1 MGSQLAFVTV
11 DCYYRGEV
19 LSTSKLTAFIGV
31 RDPDRAKGF
40 YRDRLGLTLVSD
52 ELPFALVFDAD
63 GTMLRVTIV
72 HQVVAA
78 PYTVLGWQV
87 ADIAE
92 TVESLQR
99 RGVHFERFPG
109 LNDQHELG
117 IWTAPGGTKI
127 AWFKDPDGNLLSI
140 AQH

>member
-1 MGSQLAFVTV
+1 MI
-11 DCYYRGEV
+11 EPI

-31 RDPDRAKGF
+31 SDPDRAKQF
-40 YRDRLGLTLVSD
+40 YRDTLGLTLVSE
-52 ELPFALVFDAD
+52 ELPFALVFDAG
-63 GTMLRVTIV
+63 GTMLRVTLV
-72 HQVVAA
+72 QAVVPA

-87 ADIAE
+87 TDVAE
-92 TVESLQR
+92 TVKTLQD

-117 IWTAPGGTKI
+117 IWTAPSGVQI
-127 AWFKDPDGNLLSI
+127 AWFKDPDGNLLSV

>member
-1 MGSQLAFVTV
+1 M
-11 DCYYRGEV
+11 
-19 LSTSKLTAFIGV
+19 LSASKLTAFVGV
-31 RDPDRAKGF
+31 RDPDRAKQF
-40 YRDRLGLTLVSD
+40 YRDTLGLTLVSE
-52 ELPFALVFDAD
+52 ELPFALVFDAC
-63 GTMLRVTIV
+63 GTTLRVT
-72 HQVVAA
+72 VVQNVAAA

-92 TVESLQR
+92 TVRSLQQR
-99 RGVHFERFPG
+99 RVRFERFPG

-117 IWTAPGGTKI
+117 VWTAPGGTQI